1 MPESARPIT
10 RQVLRDFVE
19 DDLPDAEKAAVE
31 KAVRKD
37 PAVAELL
44 KDVRD
49 ELDRGEHSVGAIWR
63 RERLSC
69 PTREQLGQHLLG
81 ATPPDL
87 GDYVEFHLE
96 TVGCPYC
103 LANLEDLKGLQKK
116 AKPASKPAAGKKW
129 RRGRN
134 SRLLQIEVHFPALGR
149 IRFLIGRRG
158 QLILLRDR
166 RSSGTNER
174 NFVLR
179 GHQLGRVPCRRR
191 PDKRLPALSHFRWV

>member
-1 MPESARPIT
+1 MADPSRPIT

-31 KAVRKD
+31 KAVRRD
-37 PAVAELL
+37 PDLAALL

-81 ATPPDL
+81 AAAPDL
-87 GDYVEFHLE
+87 GDYIDFHLE

-103 LANLEDLKGLQKK
+103 LANLEDLKAVRKK
-116 AKPASKPAAGKKW
+116 TTPAAKPATGGKKS
-129 RRGRN
+129 
-134 SRLLQIEVHFPALGR
+134 SR
-149 IRFLIGRRG
+149 
-158 QLILLRDR
+158 
-166 RSSGTNER
+166 
-174 NFVLR
+174 
-179 GHQLGRVPCRRR
+179 
-191 PDKRLPALSHFRWV
+191 KK